1 MDESIGRQRGVTLS
15 YQSSSALTLRLPD
28 WVDAYVQYRPGS
40 YSTAEQRMSLAV
52 GLGEMNSQ
60 RGTGGP
66 FGAALFE
73 EGGGLVAVGVNLVVP
88 SSCSFAHA
96 EMLAIGIA
104 QQRLRSYDLGGPK
117 LPLHE
122 LVTSTEP
129 CGMCLGAISW
139 SGVRRVVCGARESD
153 ARAIGF
159 DEGPKPA
166 DWVAALATRGIEVLR
181 DVCRS
186 EAREV
191 LRRYAEAGG
200 PIYNARRG

>member
-1 MDESIGRQRGVTLS
+1 MATTYEGSP
-15 YQSSSALTLRLPD
+15 ALRLGLPD
-28 WVDAYVQYRPGS
+28 WVDRYVGDRRGEI
-40 YSTAEQRMSLAV
+40 STAEQRMSLAV
-52 GLGEMNSQ
+52 ELGEMNSR

-66 FGAALFE
+66 FGAAIFE

-88 SSCSFAHA
+88 SSCSLAHA

-104 QQRLRSYDLGGPK
+104 QQKLGSYDLGGPK
-117 LPLHE
+117 LPRHE

-129 CGMCLGAISW
+129 CGMCLGAIAW
-139 SGVRRVVCGARESD
+139 SGVVRVVCGARESD

-159 DEGPKPA
+159 DEGPKPT
-166 DWVAALATRGIEVLR
+166 DWVAALAGRGIEVVR
-181 DVCRS
+181 DVCRP

>member
-1 MDESIGRQRGVTLS
+1 MATDYGGSP
-15 YQSSSALTLRLPD
+15 ALRLRLPD
-28 WVDAYVQYRPGS
+28 WVDGYVEERRGS
-40 YSTAEQRMSLAV
+40 FSTVEQRMGLALE
-52 GLGEMNSQ
+52 LGEMNFR

-73 EGGGLVAVGVNLVVP
+73 GGGGLVAVGVNLVVP

-104 QQRLRSYDLGGPK
+104 QQRLGSYDLGAPK

-153 ARAIGF
+153 ARAIDF
-159 DEGPKPA
+159 DEGPKPT
-166 DWVAALATRGIEVLR
+166 DWVAALASRGIEVLR

-186 EAREV
+186 KAREI

-200 PIYNARRG
+200 AIYNARRG

>member
-1 MDESIGRQRGVTLS
+1 
-15 YQSSSALTLRLPD
+15 
-28 WVDAYVQYRPGS
+28 
-40 YSTAEQRMSLAV
+40 MSLAV
-52 GLGEMNSQ
+52 ELGEINSR

-66 FGAALFE
+66 FGAAIFE
-73 EGGGLVAVGVNLVVP
+73 EGGGLLAVGVNLVVP

-104 QQRLRSYDLGGPK
+104 QQKLGGYDLGGPK
-117 LPLHE
+117 LPRHE

-129 CGMCLGAISW
+129 CGMCLGAIAW
-139 SGVRRVVCGARESD
+139 SGVGRVVCGARESD

-166 DWVAALATRGIEVLR
+166 DWVAALAARGIEVLR